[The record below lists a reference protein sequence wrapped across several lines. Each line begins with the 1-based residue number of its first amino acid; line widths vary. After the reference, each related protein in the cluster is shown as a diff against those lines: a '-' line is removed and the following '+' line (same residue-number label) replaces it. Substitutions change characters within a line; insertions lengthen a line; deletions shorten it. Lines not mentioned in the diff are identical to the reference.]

1 MKPESELDIDTPFAK
16 QAGFLKN
23 ESETTANL
31 HLRIGYRF

>member
-1 MKPESELDIDTPFAK
+1 MKLELEYRYTFAK

-23 ESETTANL
+23 ESEATANL